1 MPVQVTIDLLLP
13 FDLDQCDGC
22 EIIQETVDEMA
33 ESRSLSISRKG
44 FEPSQ
49 FS

>member
-1 MPVQVTIDLLLP
+1 MPVQATIETY
-13 FDLDQCDGC
+13 DGC